1 MNLCINCSCVQ
12 SLRAD
17 LRGGPGLANG
27 RPPGKAKFANA
38 LPPGTD
44 KGENIPQWPA
54 GGGGRGLGAA
64 GID

>member
-12 SLRAD
+12 SPRAD

-38 LPPGTD
+38 LPPGPTRG
-44 KGENIPQWPA
+44 KISHSGPQA
-54 GGGGRGLGAA
+54 GGGGGLGAA